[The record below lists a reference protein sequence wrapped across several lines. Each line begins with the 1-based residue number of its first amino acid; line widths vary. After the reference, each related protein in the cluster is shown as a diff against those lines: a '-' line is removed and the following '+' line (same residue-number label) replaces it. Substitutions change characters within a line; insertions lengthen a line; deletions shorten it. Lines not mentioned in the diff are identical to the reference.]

1 MRPILR
7 LTGFLCLAFISFS
20 SCQDIQGNGHVITET
35 RTVGTFH
42 SISAKGSMD
51 IYLIPVSSPSG
62 DYQIKLEGESNV
74 LQYIQT
80 HVDGGTLVLDTKSGF
95 NVSTHGDLK
104 AYINVPQLKDVNLY
118 GSGDIIG
125 KDTLFSD
132 DKMGFGLYGS
142 GDVKVAVHAP
152 EIEGNLLGSGKLDLA
167 GYTQDLSVSITGSAD
182 FAGESLKA
190 ENAKISIMA
199 SGDATVYASVKLDAN
214 IMGSGDIY
222 YYGNPATVT
231 RSVKGS
237 GEVTKKD

>member
-1 MRPILR
+1 MRPMLR
-7 LTGFLCLAFISFS
+7 LTGFLGLATLTFA
-20 SCQDIQGNGHVITET
+20 SCQNIEGNGHVISET

-42 SISAKGSMD
+42 SISAKGAMD
-51 IYLIPVSSPSG
+51 IYLIPVSNASN
-62 DYQIKLEGESNV
+62 YQVKLEGESNV

-80 HVDGGTLVLDTKSGF
+80 HVDGGTLVLDTKHGF

-104 AYINVPQLKDVNLY
+104 AYIQVPQLDEVNLY

-132 DKMGFGLYGS
+132 NKMGFSLYGS

-152 EIEGNLLGSGKLDLA
+152 EIEGNLLGSGKLALA
-167 GYTQDLSVSITGSAD
+167 GFTQDLSVSITGSAD
-182 FAGESLKA
+182 YEGEDLKA

-199 SGDATVYASVKLDAN
+199 SGDATVYASEKLEAD
-214 IMGSGDIY
+214 ITGSGDIY
-222 YYGNPATVT
+222 YYGNPTTVT
-231 RSVKGS
+231 KSVKGS